1 MSLAN
6 YYLTD
11 QDVRSTSTVKG
22 GARFGQTASTADGRT
37 YAFGFNNTGSGTA
50 LAPGKLMQGA
60 VTTANHINQ
69 TGVVYAAGVTSMTW
83 TIGNTAVTANQ
94 YQDGYFFVN
103 DGTTTQTLLIN
114 SHNTPAGNGKITI
127 NLKDALLVATT
138 ASSKFSL
145 QPNSWSAALLMAH
158 GSSTSVLPVGVPNVS
173 IPDQSFGWFQVGGT
187 CATLINGTPGAGVM
201 VIPSATTDGAVDVY
215 TNAATQPSVGYMMET
230 GVSTKYNTVN
240 LTIAG
245 VGV

>member
-1 MSLAN
+1 MSLSN

-11 QDVRSTSTVKG
+11 QDVRTTSTVKG

-60 VTTANHINQ
+60 VTTSNHLNQ
-69 TGVVYAAGVTSMTW
+69 TGVALAVGVNTFTY

-114 SHNTPAGNGKITI
+114 AHNTPSGNGTLRVE
-127 NLKDALLVATT
+127 LKDAITVATT
-138 ASSKFSL
+138 TSSKFSL
-145 QPNSWSAALLMAH
+145 QPNPWSAALLMAH
-158 GSSTSVLPVGVPNVS
+158 GSSTSVLPAGVPNVS
-173 IPDQSFGWFQVGGT
+173 IPDQSFGWFQIGGP
-187 CATLINGTPGAGVM
+187 CATLINGTPGQGVL

-215 TNAATQPSVGYMMET
+215 TNAATQPTVGYMMMT
-230 GVSTKYNTVN
+230 GVSTKYDTVY
-240 LTIAG
+240 LAMAEG
-245 VGV
+245 V